1 MEAGSLPR
9 ASQFAFAVTSEK
21 NRKKRGGAGWGWTD
35 RAGIKEH
42 KSSFACA
49 LTSYRVSKGPAGE
62 DAPSN
67 SAVILKFRVFPG
79 SPALHSTLLWA
90 SGFQNKQQQSKW
102 KTAGLIPPNS
112 CHCFFLNQLFSY
124 FKYEWVLLSSLVTLP
139 RAGGFRRETKGI

>member
-21 NRKKRGGAGWGWTD
+21 NRKKPGGAGWGWTD

-67 SAVILKFRVFPG
+67 SAVT
-79 SPALHSTLLWA
+79 LHPSVGIGFSEQATAKQMEDSRLA
-90 SGFQNKQQQSKW
+90 SL
-102 KTAGLIPPNS
+102 LIPATV
-112 CHCFFLNQLFSY
+112 FS
-124 FKYEWVLLSSLVTLP
+124 
-139 RAGGFRRETKGI
+139 